1 MSVHAVSHSGPTT
14 PPAAPG
20 GTPPQGDPPVD
31 LAQARAAR
39 RRRAGRP
46 RRVARERIA
55 ALRRTTVS
63 DAVGRV
69 ARSGRPL
76 VHAAILVDREYAITV
91 RTASL
96 ADAKELAEAIERVVP
111 ALIAPGQR
119 RCRIE
124 ATARQGG
131 LPAIMVECAADDAQA
146 LDTLLRSL
154 ESITGTAL
162 RAKVIIHGAD
172 RPYVRTWVGT
182 WIDRGPRR
190 QPDPGLAGPPLTP
203 AAA

>member
-1 MSVHAVSHSGPTT
+1 
-14 PPAAPG
+14 
-20 GTPPQGDPPVD
+20 
-31 LAQARAAR
+31 
-39 RRRAGRP
+39 
-46 RRVARERIA
+46 
-55 ALRRTTVS
+55 
-63 DAVGRV
+63 
-69 ARSGRPL
+69 
-76 VHAAILVDREYAITV
+76 V

-124 ATARQGG
+124 AMACQSG

-182 WIDRGPRR
+182 WIDREPRR
-190 QPDPGLAGPPLTP
+190 RSDSGLAGPPLAP
-203 AAA
+203 VAA

>member
-1 MSVHAVSHSGPTT
+1 MTVHAVSHIGPTA

-20 GTPPQGDPPVD
+20 STPPQGDPPVD

-39 RRRAGRP
+39 GGRTGRP
-46 RRVARERIA
+46 RLAARTRLA
-55 ALRRTTVS
+55 ALRRTTLS
-63 DAVGRV
+63 EAVGRV
-69 ARSGRPL
+69 ARSGRPA
-76 VHAAILVDREYAITV
+76 VHAAMVVDREYAITV
-91 RTASL
+91 RTSAL
-96 ADAKELAEAIERVVP
+96 ADAQDLAQAIERVVP

-124 ATARQGG
+124 ATGRDRD
-131 LPAIMVECAADDAQA
+131 LPAIMVECAAGDAQT

-172 RPYVRTWVGT
+172 RPYIRNWVGT
-182 WIDRGPRR
+182 WIDREPRR
-190 QPDPGLAGPPLTP
+190 RSDSGLAGPPLSP
-203 AAA
+203 VAA

>member
-1 MSVHAVSHSGPTT
+1 MSVHAVSHSGPTA

-20 GTPPQGDPPVD
+20 GTPPQGDPPID

-39 RRRAGRP
+39 RRGAGGP
-46 RRVARERIA
+46 RRAARERLA
-55 ALRRTTVS
+55 ALRRTTLS
-63 DAVGRV
+63 EAVGRV
-69 ARSGRPL
+69 ARTGRPL
-76 VHAAILVDREYAITV
+76 VHAAMLVARDYAITV

-96 ADAKELAEAIERVVP
+96 TDAKELAEAIERVVP

-131 LPAIMVECAADDAQA
+131 LPAIMVECADDDARA

-162 RAKVIIHGAD
+162 RAKVIIHGVD

-182 WIDRGPRR
+182 WIDREPRR
-190 QPDPGLAGPPLTP
+190 HADPGLAGPPLTP